1 MANFVCKPIEAPK
14 HIQNIVFNQKIKKK
28 LMQPLIPTV
37 VGTVTTSI
45 DPGTIFFP
53 SQSRELRLTPSI
65 PNYGILAFPDTIA
78 FDMHFDI
85 HSLWIYSK
93 SNVSPKRLII
103 WNGEG
108 VLT

>member
-1 MANFVCKPIEAPK
+1 MANFVRKPIEAQK

-45 DPGTIFFP
+45 DPGTIFFFP
-53 SQSRELRLTPSI
+53 QSRELRLTPSI

-85 HSLWIYSK
+85 HSLWIYS
-93 SNVSPKRLII
+93 
-103 WNGEG
+103 
-108 VLT
+108 